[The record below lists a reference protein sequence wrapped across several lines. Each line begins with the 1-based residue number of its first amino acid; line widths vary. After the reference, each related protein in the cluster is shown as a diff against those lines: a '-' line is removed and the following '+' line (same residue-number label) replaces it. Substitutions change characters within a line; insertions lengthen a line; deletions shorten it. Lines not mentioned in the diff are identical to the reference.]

1 MDECGLLDLIISRL
15 PGINSKDRIC
25 LCEKFDREGDL
36 IKFSKEAIEGILGHP
51 LKVLWDI
58 NEIRTKAQQDAAAC
72 RLRSIHWVNWKDPAY
87 PPALREIYDPP
98 AILFYRGQLPNPENS
113 LLGMVGTRKPSPEA
127 SAQAFNLARDLG
139 RMGVSVVSGLAKGI
153 DAMSHK
159 GNLEGGATTFAVL
172 GSGVDEVYPSVN
184 RPLAVR
190 ILDNGGAILS
200 EYPPGTG
207 PLKWNFPARNRIIS
221 GLSRSVLIVEAPQR
235 SGALITADMALDQG
249 RELWVASSG
258 VQSEQEAEKSP
269 VHGRYDKRGT
279 TKLAGD
285 GAEIIYQ
292 AGDVLAK
299 WGMAAGAEKASERL
313 PCVSLEASESTA
325 GTGRALAA
333 SMAKSLD
340 IDL

>member
-1 MDECGLLDLIISRL
+1 MDKNGLLDLIISRL
-15 PGINSKDRIC
+15 PGLNSKDRIC
-25 LCEKFDREGDL
+25 LCEKIDGEGDL
-36 IKFSKEAIEGILGHP
+36 IKFSKEAVESILGHS
-51 LKVLWDI
+51 LKTFWDI
-58 NEIRTKAQQDAAAC
+58 DEARAMAQRDAATC
-72 RLRSIHWVNWKDPAY
+72 RMRSIHWVSWKDPAY
-87 PPALREIYDPP
+87 PQSLREIYDPP
-98 AILFYRGQLPNPENS
+98 AILFFRGQLPGAENS

-127 SAQAFNLARDLG
+127 QAQAFAVARDLG
-139 RMGVSVVSGLAKGI
+139 RAGVSVVSGLAIGI

-159 GNLEGGATTFAVL
+159 GNLEGGAPTFAVL

-184 RPLAVR
+184 RPLAQR
-190 ILDNGGAILS
+190 ILDNKGAILS

-258 VQSEQEAEKSP
+258 VAAGETADTDSP
-269 VHGRYDKRGT
+269 KGFFDKRGT
-279 TKLAGD
+279 TKLARD
-285 GAEIIYQ
+285 GAEVIYK

-299 WGMAAGAEKASERL
+299 WGIAAG
-313 PCVSLEASESTA
+313 VHNTQESTPRGIFSGSA
-325 GTGRALAA
+325 GRTLAA

>member
-1 MDECGLLDLIISRL
+1 MDDRGLLDLIISRL
-15 PGINSKDRIC
+15 PGLNSRDRIC
-25 LCEKFDREGDL
+25 LCEKLDREGDL
-36 IKFSKEAIEGILGHP
+36 IKFSKEAIEGILGHS
-51 LKVLWDI
+51 LKNFWDI
-58 NEIRTKAQQDAAAC
+58 DEICAMAQRDAAAC
-72 RLRSIHWVNWKDPAY
+72 RMRSIHWVNWKDPDY

-98 AILFYRGQLPNPENS
+98 AILFFRGCLPNPQKP

-127 SAQAFNLARDLG
+127 AAQAFTLARDLG
-139 RMGVSVVSGLAKGI
+139 RMGISVVSGLAIGI

-159 GNLEGGATTFAVL
+159 GNLEGGAPTFSVL
-172 GSGVDEVYPSVN
+172 GSGVDEVYPLVN
-184 RPLAVR
+184 RTLAMR

-200 EYPPGTG
+200 EYPPGTA

-258 VQSEQEAEKSP
+258 IGSGET
-269 VHGRYDKRGT
+269 GLYDKRGT
-279 TKLAGD
+279 AKLAGD
-285 GAEIIYQ
+285 GAEIIHQ
-292 AGDVLAK
+292 ANDVLEK
-299 WGMAAGAEKASERL
+299 WEI
-313 PCVSLEASESTA
+313 TA
-325 GTGRALAA
+325 GEQGTQEYVPVENSCVNTGRALAA